1 MQDIKSTEKLVVCLQ
16 TNTTSEK
23 QRKTKET
30 NLIRKLI
37 KNKNSFW
44 NKFKQGGENCKIL
57 MKESEKDTTEQKDI
71 SCSQIIKINISNIST
86 LPKAF
91 SRFNAV
97 L

>member
-1 MQDIKSTEKLVVCLQ
+1 MQDIKSTEKLVVFLQ

-23 QRKTKET
+23 QRKKKEI
-30 NLIRKLI
+30 NLIQKFI
-37 KNKNSFW
+37 KNSFW

-71 SCSQIIKINISNIST
+71 SCSQIRKINISNIFT

-91 SRFNAV
+91 SRFNV
-97 L
+97 IL